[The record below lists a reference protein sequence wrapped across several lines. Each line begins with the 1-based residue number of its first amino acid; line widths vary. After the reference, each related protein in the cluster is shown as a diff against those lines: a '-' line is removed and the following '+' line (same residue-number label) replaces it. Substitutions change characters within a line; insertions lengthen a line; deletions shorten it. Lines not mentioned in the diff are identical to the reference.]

1 MNEFTKIP
9 YIFERRDRILVIG
22 DIHGDF
28 RRLVHILVKDLKVI
42 DEKLNWI
49 AEPLDTVIVQMGDQV
64 DACRHDCKRKK
75 ESDVSDD
82 ISVLKF
88 MTKLHIIASKKG
100 GMVLSLLGNHELM
113 NVQGN
118 FDYVSRNNDNV
129 TIYNSWTG
137 EHDKVISRR
146 DAFKQGGVISSFL
159 ATTRMCCVVI
169 GSWVFVHGGY
179 GEETGS
185 IDQINNTVY
194 RWLMNITVDDH
205 LVDKILND
213 EKTSIFWNRA
223 VGKIKNNLGEESDIC
238 KKNAD
243 PFLKLYPNKKLVVGH
258 TIQEN
263 GITST
268 CGDNIYR
275 VDTAISSA
283 FDEFNIKKRQ
293 VMEILRDKDVR
304 YIDLSIS

>member
-9 YIFERRDRILVIG
+9 YIFEKRDRVLVIG

-28 RRLVHILVKDLKVI
+28 RRLIHILVRDLKVV

-49 AEPLDTVIVQMGDQV
+49 AEPPDTVIVQMGDQV
-64 DACRHDCKRKK
+64 DSCRNNCHKEKK
-75 ESDVSDD
+75 SDKSDD

-88 MTKLHIIASKKG
+88 MTQLHIIASKKG

-118 FDYVSRNNDNV
+118 FDYVSRNNNDV

-137 EHDKVISRR
+137 ENDKVISRR
-146 DAFKQGGVISSFL
+146 DAFRQGGVLSSFL
-159 ATTRMCCVVI
+159 ATTRMCCVII

-179 GEETGS
+179 SEESGS
-185 IDQINNTVY
+185 IDQINNTIY
-194 RWLMNITVDDH
+194 KWLMNLTVDDD

-213 EKTSIFWNRA
+213 ENTSIFWNRA
-223 VGKIKNNLGEESDIC
+223 VGKIQQNLSKESDIC

-243 PFLKLYPNKKLVVGH
+243 PFLKMYPDKKLVVGH
-258 TIQEN
+258 TIQDN

-268 CGDNIYR
+268 CGTNIYR

-283 FDEFNIKKRQ
+283 FDEFGIKKRQ
-293 VMEILRDKDVR
+293 VMEIIKDKDVR
-304 YIDLSIS
+304 YIDLSIT

>member
-1 MNEFTKIP
+1 M
-9 YIFERRDRILVIG
+9 VIG

-28 RRLVHILVKDLKVI
+28 RRLLRILIQDLKVI

-49 AEPLDTVIVQMGDQV
+49 AEPPDTVIVQMGDQV
-64 DACRHDCKRKK
+64 DYCRHDCHRKK
-75 ESDVSDD
+75 PSDVSDD

-88 MTKLHIIASKKG
+88 MTRLHIIASKKG

-118 FDYVSRNNDNV
+118 FDYVSRNSDNV

-137 EHDKVISRR
+137 ENDKVISRR
-146 DAFKQGGVISSFL
+146 DAFRQGGVISSFL
-159 ATTRMCCVVI
+159 ATTRMCCVII

-179 GEETGS
+179 GEGAGD
-185 IDQINNTVY
+185 IDQINKTVY
-194 RWLMNITVDDH
+194 KWLMNITVDDH

-223 VGKIKNNLGEESDIC
+223 VGKIKKNLGEESDIC

-258 TIQEN
+258 TIQDN

-283 FDEFNIKKRQ
+283 FDEFDIKKRQ
-293 VMEILRDKDVR
+293 VMEILGDKDVR

>member
-9 YIFERRDRILVIG
+9 YIFEKRDRILVIG

-28 RRLVHILVKDLKVI
+28 RRLVHILVRDLGVI

-49 AEPLDTVIVQMGDQV
+49 AEPPDTVIVQMGDQV
-64 DACRHDCKRKK
+64 DSCRSNCHKEKK
-75 ESDVSDD
+75 SDKSDD

-88 MTKLHIIASKKG
+88 MTDLHIIASKKG

-118 FDYVSRNNDNV
+118 FDYVSRNNNDV

-137 EHDKVISRR
+137 ENDKVISRR
-146 DAFKQGGVISSFL
+146 DAFRQGGVLSSFL
-159 ATTRMCCVVI
+159 ATTRMCCVII

-179 GEETGS
+179 SEESGS
-185 IDQINNTVY
+185 IEQINSTIY
-194 RWLMNITVDDH
+194 KWLMNLTVDDD

-223 VGKIKNNLGEESDIC
+223 VGKIQQNLSKDSDIC
-238 KKNAD
+238 RKNAD
-243 PFLKLYPNKKLVVGH
+243 PFLKMYPGKKLVVGH
-258 TIQEN
+258 TIQDD

-268 CGDNIYR
+268 CGTNIYR

-283 FDEFNIKKRQ
+283 FDEFGIKKRQ
-293 VMEILRDKDVR
+293 VMEIIEDKDVR
-304 YIDLSIS
+304 YIDLSII